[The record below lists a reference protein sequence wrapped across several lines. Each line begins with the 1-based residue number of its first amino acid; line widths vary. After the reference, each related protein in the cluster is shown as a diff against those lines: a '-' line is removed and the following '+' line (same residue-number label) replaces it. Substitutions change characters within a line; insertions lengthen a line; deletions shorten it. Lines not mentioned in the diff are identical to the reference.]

1 MGDILN
7 EIHPSP
13 ISGNNMSEKTNIRE
27 KKENLQPGDLNQ
39 YIRLT
44 TVSTWL
50 VLGAFLIFVIGMVV
64 WGFFGRLTVSVQ
76 AVAVSNEN
84 SVMLYIPE
92 DQISRI
98 KQDNELVINGSTDTI
113 GDINDNTVIEKAGDV
128 LDEYQRSLANLTEDQ
143 KVLVVTRTM
152 DVPDGYYEASI
163 IIERIMPF
171 SFLF

>member
-1 MGDILN
+1 
-7 EIHPSP
+7 
-13 ISGNNMSEKTNIRE
+13 MSEKTNIKE
-27 KKENLQPGDLNQ
+27 KKANLQPGDLNQ

-84 SVMLYIPE
+84 NVMLYIPE

-98 KQDNELVINGSTDTI
+98 KQDNELVINGNTDVI
-113 GDINDNTVIEKAGDV
+113 GDINDNTVTEKAGEV

-143 KVLVVTRTM
+143 KVLVVKRTM
-152 DVPDGYYEASI
+152 DVPDGYYAASI

>member
-1 MGDILN
+1 
-7 EIHPSP
+7 
-13 ISGNNMSEKTNIRE
+13 MSEKTNIKE
-27 KKENLQPGDLNQ
+27 KKANLQPGDLNQ

-76 AVAVSNEN
+76 AVAISNEN

-98 KQDNELVINGSTDTI
+98 KEDSELVINGSSDTI
-113 GDINDNTVIEKAGDV
+113 GDLHDNTYTEKAGDV
-128 LDEYQRSLANLTEDQ
+128 LDEYQLSLAKLTEDQ
-143 KVLVVTRTM
+143 EVLVINRTM
-152 DVPDGYYEASI
+152 AVPDGSYSASI
-163 IIERIMPF
+163 ILEQIKPF